1 MSPTDAAKAPSS
13 VPVGVDPNRASIARV
28 YDAALGGK
36 DNYAIDRQV
45 IEQVKQVAPEIRD
58 MAWANR
64 NWLTRAVR
72 CMLAQGIDQYI
83 DCGSGLPTAENV
95 HQVVQRA
102 NPEGVVVY
110 TDNDPVVL
118 AHAQALLADEGNT
131 HIAAADIYDPG
142 QVYGAPIIGTHI
154 DFTRP
159 IGLMHSS
166 TIHHYPGDDYADL
179 MRQYIDPLP
188 SGSWIALSHFYD
200 PEKPELSQ
208 VARRMEDIFSHS
220 AMGSGWFRTREQIL
234 SMMPGLEIVA
244 PQPGMDPT
252 VVPCDLWWPD
262 GPVPQ
267 PLTAEQE
274 LIGCV
279 VGYKP

>member
-1 MSPTDAAKAPSS
+1 MSPTDAKAPSS

-36 DNYAIDRQV
+36 DNYEIDREV
-45 IEQVKQVAPEIRD
+45 IRQVKAVAPEIRD

-72 CMLAQGIDQYI
+72 CMVGQRIDQYI

-102 NPEGVVVY
+102 NPDAVVVY

-118 AHAQALLADEGNT
+118 AHAKALLADESKT
-131 HIAAADIYDPG
+131 YIASADIYEPS
-142 QVYGAPIIGTHI
+142 QVYDDPIVQNHI
-154 DFTRP
+154 DFSRP
-159 IGLMHSS
+159 IGLVHSS

-188 SGSWIALSHFYD
+188 SGSWVALSHFYD
-200 PEKPELSQ
+200 PERAELSE

-220 AMGSGWFRTREQIL
+220 AMGSGWFRTRAEIL
-234 SMMPGLEIVA
+234 SMMPGLEIIA
-244 PQPGMDPT
+244 PQPGMDAT

-262 GPVPQ
+262 GPPPR
-267 PLTAEQE
+267 PLTTEQE
-274 LIGCV
+274 LIGCA